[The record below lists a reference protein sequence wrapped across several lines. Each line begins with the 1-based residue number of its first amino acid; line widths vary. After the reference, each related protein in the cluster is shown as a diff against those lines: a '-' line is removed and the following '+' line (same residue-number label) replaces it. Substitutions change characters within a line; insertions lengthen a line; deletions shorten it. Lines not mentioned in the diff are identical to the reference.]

1 MVALIIKATF
11 FFNKR
16 YSLIKKC
23 VDISY
28 FCRKNRKMRK
38 ITHYILYI
46 LIAFAALL
54 NIQCSGNGKEKT
66 LLPELVHAESVMFD
80 HPDSALHILETM
92 PMPSARW
99 DKENHALWCL
109 LVTQAQYKQVMK
121 IPSDSLV
128 RIAYDYYKPTNNA
141 RRKAMS
147 ALYMGDINY
156 ELRNIEEALQYYLEG
171 KTEVEKTDDYK
182 TGYLVM
188 ISLCKLYLYRLCFGS
203 LQEGIRLCCER
214 FQQALSVSLS

>member
-1 MVALIIKATF
+1 
-11 FFNKR
+11 
-16 YSLIKKC
+16 
-23 VDISY
+23 
-28 FCRKNRKMRK
+28 MRK

-109 LVTQAQYKQVMK
+109 LTTQAMYKQMMK
-121 IPSDSLV
+121 ISSDSLI
-128 RIAYDYYKPTNNA
+128 RMAYDYYKPTNNA
-141 RRKAMS
+141 RRKAIA
-147 ALYMGDINY
+147 ALYMGCINY
-156 ELRNIEEALQYYLEG
+156 DLGNIEEAMQYYLAA
-171 KTEVEKTDDYK
+171 KTEV
-182 TGYLVM
+182 
-188 ISLCKLYLYRLCFGS
+188 
-203 LQEGIRLCCER
+203 
-214 FQQALSVSLS
+214 VSYIYIVILLTMLWKPAGRHTIML

>member
-1 MVALIIKATF
+1 
-11 FFNKR
+11 
-16 YSLIKKC
+16 
-23 VDISY
+23 
-28 FCRKNRKMRK
+28 MRK

-46 LIAFAALL
+46 LIAFTVLL
-54 NIQCSGNGKEKT
+54 NIRCSGNGKEKT
-66 LLPELVHAESVMFD
+66 PLPELVHAESVMFD
-80 HPDSALHILETM
+80 YPDSALHILETM
-92 PMPSARW
+92 PMPSVRR

-128 RIAYDYYKPTNNA
+128 RIAYDYYKPTDNA

-188 ISLCKLYLYRLCFGS
+188 ISLCKLYLYRDFADY
-203 LQEGIRLCCER
+203 
-214 FQQALSVSLS
+214 ALEACRKAYDYAVKDSNKRVIS

>member
-28 FCRKNRKMRK
+28 FCHK
-38 ITHYILYI
+38 IRITCT
-46 LIAFAALL
+46 ALL

-66 LLPELVHAESVMFD
+66 PLPELVHAESVMFD
-80 HPDSALHILETM
+80 HPDSALHILKAM

-99 DKENHALWCL
+99 NKENHALWCL
-109 LVTQAQYKQVMK
+109 LVTQAQYKQALK

-128 RIAYDYYKPTNNA
+128 RIAYDYYKPT
-141 RRKAMS
+141 
-147 ALYMGDINY
+147 IW
-156 ELRNIEEALQYYLEG
+156 EG
-171 KTEVEKTDDYK
+171 
-182 TGYLVM
+182 
-188 ISLCKLYLYRLCFGS
+188 
-203 LQEGIRLCCER
+203 
-214 FQQALSVSLS
+214 